1 MPEMQRNRIT
11 TGVRIDRS
19 EVKNDLTALINDT
32 ENKTQKHTLRS
43 ALSLIRQMEGD
54 LRRQGFIEYNDKEED
69 Q

>member
-1 MPEMQRNRIT
+1 M
-11 TGVRIDRS
+11 RIDRS
-19 EVKNDLTALINDT
+19 EVKDDLKALMNDAQS
-32 ENKTQKHTLRS
+32 NKEKQTLRS

>member
-1 MPEMQRNRIT
+1 M
-11 TGVRIDRS
+11 RIDRS
-19 EVKNDLTALINDT
+19 EVKDDLKALMNDAQS
-32 ENKTQKHTLRS
+32 NKDKHTLRS

>member
-1 MPEMQRNRIT
+1 M
-11 TGVRIDRS
+11 RIDRS
-19 EVKNDLTALINDT
+19 EVKDDLKALINDAQT
-32 ENKTQKHTLRS
+32 NKEKQTLRS

>member
-1 MPEMQRNRIT
+1 M
-11 TGVRIDRS
+11 RIDRS
-19 EVKNDLTALINDT
+19 EVKDDLKALMNDAQN
-32 ENKTQKHTLRS
+32 NKDKHTLRS